1 MQYRKGMC
9 FSLDFSWYSVHLD
22 IVRLRLMGCSVWE
35 GGEGEFVEQ
44 TNSGKCDKMY
54 LLTVLRQEK

>member
-1 MQYRKGMC
+1 MQCKKGMH

-35 GGEGEFVEQ
+35 GGEGGGGFVEQ
-44 TNSGKCDKMY
+44 TNSGRCDKMY
-54 LLTVLRQEK
+54 LLTVLS

>member
-1 MQYRKGMC
+1 MR

-35 GGEGEFVEQ
+35 GGEGGEGFVEQ

-54 LLTVLRQEK
+54 LLTVLS

>member
-1 MQYRKGMC
+1 MQCKKGMH

-35 GGEGEFVEQ
+35 GGEGGEGLLNRQIPVSV
-44 TNSGKCDKMY
+44 TKCIC
-54 LLTVLRQEK
+54 